1 MKRRTVGRV
10 ELASFVNWGIE
21 GLPTKIDTGAYTSSI
36 HCKHI
41 VEKDGL
47 LKFKLLCPNTDK
59 YNNKLIKTRNYK
71 TKKIRSSN
79 GKKQVRYIVKTT
91 ILFFNKKYTVEFSLA
106 NRTKM
111 SYPVLIGR
119 KFLSKKFIVDVSKTN
134 LSLNQT

>member
-106 NRTKM
+106 NRTEM

>member
-10 ELASFVNWGIE
+10 ELASFIKWGIE
-21 GLPTKIDTGAYTSSI
+21 GLPTKIDTGAYTASI